1 MKRSSIPGIILTLI
15 GVVLFAHLGIAH
27 ATQPHPLAHASS
39 VAINEAA
46 SKADQFPLAAVLAGV
61 LFMSGI
67 ALIAVSAHPVELAQP
82 EDPDAHS

>member
-15 GVVLFAHLGIAH
+15 GILLFAHLGIAQ

-39 VAINEAA
+39 VAIKQAA
-46 SKADQFPLAAVLAGV
+46 SRADQFPLAAVLAGV

-67 ALIAVSAHPVELAQP
+67 ALIAVSTHPVELARP